1 MLSPARAFGKSNPG
15 RRQREVPGSRR
26 ADSSPNRKAMHEP
39 HQHVSPITNWKQ
51 LVVVVALA
59 FIVPIAVIILL
70 TQYVTDA
77 PVQPNENDSAVL
89 NRIKP
94 VGEVLL
100 ASAAAG
106 ATPDAA
112 GAKAAAPAPAA
123 SAAAPAPVAPA
134 AAPAAPAAAPSAKVD
149 GKKTYDATCS
159 VCHGTGVAGAPK
171 FGDKAAWAP
180 RLKTGMETLYA
191 SAIKGKAA
199 MPAKGGNASLSDA
212 DVKAAV
218 DYMAAAAK

>member
-1 MLSPARAFGKSNPG
+1 
-15 RRQREVPGSRR
+15 
-26 ADSSPNRKAMHEP
+26 MHEP
-39 HQHVSPITNWKQ
+39 KQHVSPITNWKQ

-77 PVQPNENDSAVL
+77 PVQANENDSAVL

-100 ASAAAG
+100 ATAG
-106 ATPDAA
+106 ASATQDVA
-112 GAKAAAPAPAA
+112 GAKAAPAA
-123 SAAAPAPVAPA
+123 PVTTVATTTA
-134 AAPAAPAAAPSAKVD
+134 AAPAAATAAPAGKVD

-159 VCHGTGVAGAPK
+159 VCHGAGIAGAPK

-180 RLKTGMETLYA
+180 RLKAGIDTLYA
-191 SAIKGKAA
+191 SAIKGKAG
-199 MPAKGGNASLSDA
+199 MPAKGGNPSLSDA

>member
-1 MLSPARAFGKSNPG
+1 
-15 RRQREVPGSRR
+15 
-26 ADSSPNRKAMHEP
+26 MHEP

-112 GAKAAAPAPAA
+112 GAKAAAPA
-123 SAAAPAPVAPA
+123 STAAPAPVASA
-134 AAPAAPAAAPSAKVD
+134 AAPAAPAAAAAPAAKVD

-180 RLKTGMETLYA
+180 RLKTGIETLYA

>member
-1 MLSPARAFGKSNPG
+1 
-15 RRQREVPGSRR
+15 
-26 ADSSPNRKAMHEP
+26 MHEP
-39 HQHVSPITNWKQ
+39 KQHVSPITNWKQ

-77 PVQPNENDSAVL
+77 PVQANENDSAVL

-94 VGEVLL
+94 VGKVVLATAG
-100 ASAAAG
+100 ASA
-106 ATPDAA
+106 TQDVA
-112 GAKAAAPAPAA
+112 GAKAA
-123 SAAAPAPVAPA
+123 SPAPVTAAATTTAAAPA
-134 AAPAAPAAAPSAKVD
+134 AAPAAAAPAAKVD

-159 VCHGTGVAGAPK
+159 VCHGAGIAGAPK

-180 RLKTGMETLYA
+180 RLKAGIETLYA
-191 SAIKGKAA
+191 SAIKGKAG
-199 MPAKGGNASLSDA
+199 MPAKGGNPSLSDA

>member
-1 MLSPARAFGKSNPG
+1 
-15 RRQREVPGSRR
+15 
-26 ADSSPNRKAMHEP
+26 MHEP

-77 PVQPNENDSAVL
+77 PVQANENDGAVL
-89 NRIKP
+89 NRIRP

-100 ASAAAG
+100 ASAAG
-106 ATPDAA
+106 VTQDVA
-112 GAKAAAPAPAA
+112 GAK
-123 SAAAPAPVAPA
+123 AAAPAPVAPA
-134 AAPAAPAAAPSAKVD
+134 AAPAPVAPVAPVASAAAPAAPGAAPAGKVD

-180 RLKTGMETLYA
+180 RLKTGIETLYA

-218 DYMAAAAK
+218 DYMATAAK

>member
-1 MLSPARAFGKSNPG
+1 
-15 RRQREVPGSRR
+15 
-26 ADSSPNRKAMHEP
+26 MHEP

-77 PVQPNENDSAVL
+77 PVQPNENDGAVL

-112 GAKAAAPAPAA
+112 GAKAAAPA
-123 SAAAPAPVAPA
+123 SAAAPAPVASA
-134 AAPAAPAAAPSAKVD
+134 AAPAAPAAAAAPAAKVD

-180 RLKTGMETLYA
+180 RLKTGIETLYA

>member
-1 MLSPARAFGKSNPG
+1 
-15 RRQREVPGSRR
+15 
-26 ADSSPNRKAMHEP
+26 MHEP
-39 HQHVSPITNWKQ
+39 KQHVSPITNWKQ

-77 PVQPNENDSAVL
+77 PVQANENDSAVL

-100 ASAAAG
+100 ATAGGSA
-106 ATPDAA
+106 TQDVA
-112 GAKAAAPAPAA
+112 GAKAASPA
-123 SAAAPAPVAPA
+123 SVTTA
-134 AAPAAPAAAPSAKVD
+134 AAPAAAAAAPAGKVD

-159 VCHGTGVAGAPK
+159 VCHGAGIAGAPK

-180 RLKTGMETLYA
+180 RLKTGIDTLYA
-191 SAIKGKAA
+191 SAIKGKAG
-199 MPAKGGNASLSDA
+199 MPAKGGNPSLSDP

>member
-1 MLSPARAFGKSNPG
+1 
-15 RRQREVPGSRR
+15 
-26 ADSSPNRKAMHEP
+26 MHEP

-77 PVQPNENDSAVL
+77 PVPASENDSAVL
-89 NRIKP
+89 NRIRP

-100 ASAAAG
+100 ATAG
-106 ATPDAA
+106 ATATQDAA
-112 GAKAAAPAPAA
+112 GAKAAP
-123 SAAAPAPVAPA
+123 PAPVATAATAA
-134 AAPAAPAAAPSAKVD
+134 AAPAATTAAAAGKVD

-159 VCHGTGVAGAPK
+159 VCHGAGIAGAPK

-180 RLKTGMETLYA
+180 RLKAGIDTLYA

>member
-1 MLSPARAFGKSNPG
+1 
-15 RRQREVPGSRR
+15 
-26 ADSSPNRKAMHEP
+26 MHEP

-100 ASAAAG
+100 ATAG
-106 ATPDAA
+106 ASATQDVA
-112 GAKAAAPAPAA
+112 GAKAG
-123 SAAAPAPVAPA
+123 SSPAPVATA
-134 AAPAAPAAAPSAKVD
+134 ASPAAPAAAPAGKVD

-159 VCHGTGVAGAPK
+159 VCHGAGVAGAPK

-180 RLKTGMETLYA
+180 RLKTGIDTLYA